1 MSVTI
6 NDKPVNGG
14 ALSRL
19 MSIVKSVFWPK
30 SQVEEGRLVTLGE
43 VAFSNDYEDL
53 DNKPE
58 IPTVDANPA
67 SGSSNAV
74 SSGGVFSALQNKAD
88 AVTVGSSMPSGG
100 FLPNVFYN
108 LGVVTGSVTWSLAAA
123 SLACDEYMIQFTAD
137 STAPTITWPSGLTWI
152 GGAAPTITGDKT
164 YQISIQNNLAVY
176 AEF

>member
-1 MSVTI
+1 
-6 NDKPVNGG
+6 
-14 ALSRL
+14 
-19 MSIVKSVFWPK
+19 MSIIKPI
-30 SQVEEGRLVTLGE
+30 EGGNLGKLVTALKMIFWKQEDVVRGQLVE
-43 VAFSNDYEDL
+43 LAAVATSNDYEDL
-53 DNKPE
+53 DNLPTV
-58 IPTVDANPA
+58 PTVDDSPT
-67 SGSSNAV
+67 SGSANAV
-74 SSGGVFSALQNKAD
+74 SSGGVYSALQNKAD

-108 LGVVTGSVTWSLAAA
+108 LGTITGNVTWSLAAA
-123 SLACDEYMIQFTAD
+123 SLACDEYMIQFTAG